1 MEGGHRFSP
10 AKTLKI
16 GWEGTPSAR
25 WARRDLDQMSTT
37 VVIPTH
43 NRYAKLRN
51 LLSSIRENWSGE
63 IASVIVIDDS
73 EIDSDLSDYQDLK
86 LQHVKVN
93 SRIFI
98 SKAKNMGWRRAH
110 TEYVY
115 FIDDDNVVGERTF
128 QPILDIVRDS
138 GRIGAIM
145 PAALYKLRP
154 DMVWV
159 YATPFLDKRLGLNLV
174 GRNLPRNPS
183 LENRLL
189 RTDALPNAS
198 LVRRRALEEVNGF
211 DEKLVVN
218 SSLDFA
224 QRLKARGWQVSSY
237 TGAQIYHD
245 VELPG
250 RIGWWAAHGSEDP
263 QRVRY
268 ELRDWFLIMKRLH
281 RGGKLFTLRFTI
293 QSFQFVLP
301 NFLAY
306 LLRGK
311 SRTRLLKSL
320 LTGYREGIGISG

>member
-1 MEGGHRFSP
+1 
-10 AKTLKI
+10 
-16 GWEGTPSAR
+16 
-25 WARRDLDQMSTT
+25 MSTT

-43 NRYAKLRN
+43 DRHAKLRN

-63 IASVIVIDDS
+63 IASVIVVDDS
-73 EIDSDLSDYQDLK
+73 EIESDLSDYQDLE

-98 SKAKNMGWRRAH
+98 SKAKNMGWRRAR

-115 FIDDDNVVGERTF
+115 FIDDDNVVGERTLI
-128 QPILDIVRDS
+128 PVLDMIRGS
-138 GRIGAIM
+138 SKIGAIM
-145 PAALYKLRP
+145 PAALYKSRP
-154 DMVWV
+154 DLVWV
-159 YATPFLDKRLGLNLV
+159 YATPFLNERLGLNLV

-245 VELPG
+245 VEFPG
-250 RIGWWAAHGSEDP
+250 RIGWWAAHGSVDP

-281 RGGKLFTLRFTI
+281 RGERLVKLRFTI

-301 NFLAY
+301 NLLAY

-320 LTGYREGIGISG
+320 LTGYLEGIGLSG

>member
-1 MEGGHRFSP
+1 
-10 AKTLKI
+10 
-16 GWEGTPSAR
+16 
-25 WARRDLDQMSTT
+25 MSTT
-37 VVIPTH
+37 IVIPTH
-43 NRYAKLRN
+43 DRHEKLRN

-63 IASVIVIDDS
+63 IASVIVVDDS
-73 EIDSDLSDYQDLK
+73 EIESDLSGYQDLE
-86 LQHVKVN
+86 LRHVKVN

-98 SKAKNMGWRRAH
+98 SKAKNMGWRRAR

-115 FIDDDNVVGERTF
+115 FIDDDNVVGERTLI
-128 QPILDIVRDS
+128 PVLDMIRGS
-138 GRIGAIM
+138 SKIGAIM
-145 PAALYKLRP
+145 PAALYKSKP
-154 DMVWV
+154 DLVWV
-159 YATPFLDKRLGLNLV
+159 YATPFLNKRLGLNLV

-198 LVRRRALEEVNGF
+198 LVRRRALEEANGF

-224 QRLKARGWQVSSY
+224 QRLKAGGWQVSSY

-245 VELPG
+245 VEVPG
-250 RIGWWAAHGSEDP
+250 RIGWWAAHGSVDP

-281 RGGKLFTLRFTI
+281 RGERLVKLRFTI

-301 NFLAY
+301 NLLAY

-320 LTGYREGIGISG
+320 LTGYLEGISLSG